1 MKFGLQHPSFSY
13 NYISYQEN
21 QIPHTLKELAVFAER
36 TGFDSFWV
44 MDHFH
49 QISVVGKPYEPMLE
63 GWTTISF
70 LAAVTTKIRLGTLV
84 TGVIYRHPS
93 VFAKIGAT
101 LEDLSDGRLFLGIG
115 AAWNEEE
122 SRAYGIPFPS
132 TGARFLMLEEG
143 LQIIRS
149 M

>member
-1 MKFGLQHPSFSY
+1 M
-13 NYISYQEN
+13 
-21 QIPHTLKELAVFAER
+21 
-36 TGFDSFWV
+36 
-44 MDHFH
+44 
-49 QISVVGKPYEPMLE
+49 
-63 GWTTISF
+63 
-70 LAAVTTKIRLGTLV
+70 TTKIRLGTLV

-93 VFAKIGAT
+93 VLAKIGAT
-101 LEDLSDGRLFLGIG
+101 LDVLSDGRLFLGVS

-149 M
+149 MWNKKNRDYYI